1 MDEILLFLLKKGAK
15 DNAVKISTKDLGK
28 VLSMSQQ
35 TASKKLIELETEGK
49 ITRTKTG
56 VIITNNG
63 LDELREVY
71 SSLKNAFEGG
81 KLKITGKIVE
91 GFGEGGYYVSLEGYQ
106 KQFKS
111 KVGFEAYSGTLNLKL
126 KKEEM
131 EKRFRLREIDP
142 IVIEGWKTKSR
153 SYGDIFLYKC
163 RIENEQCALII
174 PVRTHHGFDILE
186 IIAPFNVK
194 DKLKKKNGDE
204 IIIEVI

>member
-15 DNAVKISTKDLGK
+15 DSAVKISTKDLGK
-28 VLSMSQQ
+28 LLCMSQQ
-35 TASKKLIELETEGK
+35 TASKKLIDLEIEGK

-56 VIITNNG
+56 IMITNTG
-63 LDELREVY
+63 LEELREVY
-71 SSLKNAFEGG
+71 SNLKGAFEGG

-91 GFGEGGYYVSLEGYQ
+91 GLGEGGFYVSLEGYQ
-106 KQFKS
+106 KQFKD
-111 KVGFEAYSGTLNLKL
+111 KVGFETYPGTLNLKL

-142 IVIEGWKTKSR
+142 IIIEGWKTKSR

-163 RIENEQCALII
+163 RVENKPCALII

-194 DKLKKKNGDE
+194 DKLRKKNGDE
-204 IIIEVI
+204 ITVEVM